1 MASAHGTLVYST
13 SAPRPV
19 GNHWHIDWTD
29 WSFSKILQNVKKTRI
44 NGICKRA
51 LTAIVTTRT
60 IKIGVAEIYQ
70 KSIERR
76 EDDEIQTSFVSLWD
90 IFGIFFQKNWF
101 FNVPQFFHLCN
112 LPLMQLKHFWC
123 KK

>member
-1 MASAHGTLVYST
+1 M
-13 SAPRPV
+13 
-19 GNHWHIDWTD
+19 
-29 WSFSKILQNVKKTRI
+29 KKARI

-76 EDDEIQTSFVSLWD
+76 EDFDVSDEIQTSFVSL
-90 IFGIFFQKNWF
+90 
-101 FNVPQFFHLCN
+101 
-112 LPLMQLKHFWC
+112 
-123 KK
+123 